1 MSIAAIPAS
10 RFVSSLPSVLAASG
24 SAISMNGIMLDQDPS
39 IPIGTVQQ
47 FASQAAVGAWYGF
60 TSPQYTLAGNY
71 FSGFNDAGQIPSSLG
86 FFQYNIA
93 PVAGYMR
100 GGSVA
105 GLSLTQL
112 QALSGT
118 ISVVID
124 GVAHVSANINLAS
137 AASFTAAAALLQTGL
152 QTGTPNTTA
161 TVTYDALRKAFV
173 IKSGTTGVNSSV
185 AFGTDASLSPQLNLT
200 AALGAVESPGAA
212 AQSPAGAMAAIEA
225 ATQNWASFMTTWDPD
240 AGAPGGAIKQQF
252 ALWITEQNGQYL
264 YAAWDTDPTPSTQ
277 ANDAASFGAQILANG
292 YNGTVP
298 IWETAS
304 GIGGKAAFLLGA
316 VASIDF
322 TAVDGRVD
330 FAYLTQSGLNP
341 SVTNE
346 TVYNNLVSNGY
357 NAYVA
362 AATASQQ
369 FQFFQ
374 PGSMP
379 GEWEW
384 IDPYVNQIYFNSLMQ
399 TDLLVYRTQIKWI
412 PYTEAGYNGIRQA
425 LQPAINQMGAFGAWA
440 AGVQLSGAQIAE
452 VNQQAGANIATTLQN
467 QGWYLQITDPGP
479 TARAA
484 RASPNITFWYTDGG
498 NVNQLVVNSV
508 DVE

>member
-1 MSIAAIPAS
+1 MTIAAIPAS

-24 SAISMNGIMLDQDPS
+24 GPVSMNGIALDQDPS

-47 FASQAAVGAWYGF
+47 FANQPAVAAWYGPS
-60 TSPQYTLAGNY
+60 SPQATLAGNY
-71 FSGFNDAGQIPSSLG
+71 FSGFEGAQQIPSSLG
-86 FFQYNIA
+86 FFQYNTVA
-93 PVAGYMR
+93 VAGYMR

-105 GLSLTQL
+105 GLTLTQL

-124 GVAHVSANINLAS
+124 GVAHVSANINLAA
-137 AASFTAAAALLQTGL
+137 AASFTAAAALIQTGL
-152 QTGTPNTTA
+152 QTGAPNTTA

-173 IKSGTTGVNSSV
+173 IKSGTTGVNSAV
-185 AFGTDASLSPQLNLT
+185 AFGTDNSLSPALNFT
-200 AALGAVESPGAA
+200 AALGAVLSAGAA
-212 AQSPAGAMAAIEA
+212 AQTPAGAMAAITA
-225 ATQNWASFMTTWDPD
+225 QTQNFASFATTWDPD
-240 AGAPGGAIKQQF
+240 AGAPGGPIKQQF
-252 ALWITEQNGQYL
+252 ALWTSQQNGQYL
-264 YAAWDTDPTPSTQ
+264 YAAWDTDPTPSTT
-277 ANDAASFGAQILANG
+277 ANDAASFGAIITADG

-298 IWETAS
+298 IWETSA
-304 GIGGKAAFLLGA
+304 GIGGKAFFLMGA
-316 VASIDF
+316 IASIDF
-322 TAVDGRVD
+322 TAIAGRID
-330 FAYLTQSGLNP
+330 FAYLNQPGLNP
-341 SVTNE
+341 SVTNL

-362 AATASQQ
+362 AATAAEQ

-379 GEWEW
+379 GVWEW
-384 IDPYVNQIYFNSLMQ
+384 IDPYVDQIYFNSLMQ
-399 TDLLVYRTQIKWI
+399 TDLLTYRTQIKWI

-425 LQPAINQMGAFGAWA
+425 LQPAINQMGTFGAWV
-440 AGVQLSGAQIAE
+440 AGVTLSGAQIAE

-484 RASPNITFWYTDGG
+484 RLSPNITFWYTDGG

>member
-1 MSIAAIPAS
+1 MSVNAIPAS
-10 RFVSSLPSVLAASG
+10 RFVSSIPSVLAASG
-24 SAISMNGIMLDQDPS
+24 APITMNGIIIDQDPS
-39 IPIGTVQQ
+39 IPYGTVQQ
-47 FASQAAVGAWYGF
+47 FPNQAAVGAWYGVG
-60 TSPQYTLAGNY
+60 SNQYLLAGNY
-71 FSGFNDAGQIPSSLG
+71 FNAFNGAGQIPSSLG
-86 FFQYNIA
+86 FFQYNTA

-152 QTGTPNTTA
+152 QTGAPNTTA

-185 AFGTDASLSPQLNLT
+185 AFGTDASLSPQLNFT
-200 AALGAVESPGAA
+200 AALGAVTSAGAA
-212 AQSPAGAMAAIEA
+212 AQTPAGAMAAIEA
-225 ATQNWASFMTTWDPD
+225 ATQNWASFMTSWDPD
-240 AGAPGGAIKQQF
+240 AGAPGGPIKQQF
-252 ALWITEQNGQYL
+252 SLWTTQQEGAYL

-277 ANDAASFGAQILANG
+277 ANDAACFGALVTADG

-298 IWETAS
+298 IWALATA
-304 GIGGKAAFLLGA
+304 IGAQAAMLMGA
-316 VASIDF
+316 IAAIDF
-322 TAVDGRVD
+322 TSIDGRVD
-330 FAYLTQSGLNP
+330 FAYLSQSGLAP
-341 SVTNE
+341 VVTSE

-379 GEWEW
+379 GEWAW

-399 TDLLVYRTQIKWI
+399 TDLLTYRTQIKWI

-425 LQPAINQMGAFGAWA
+425 LQPAINQMGQFGAWA
-440 AGVQLSGAQIAE
+440 AGVELSGAQIAE
-452 VNQQAGANIATTLQN
+452 VNQQAGADIATTLQN

-479 TARAA
+479 AA
-484 RASPNITFWYTDGG
+484 RQARLSPNIYFWYTDGG
-498 NVNQLVVNSV
+498 NVNQLVVNSI